1 MRVLVM
7 VFGVVVCGL
16 LVVAVLAGVMVA
28 LLALVVDY

>member
-7 VFGVVVCGL
+7 VFGVAVCGL